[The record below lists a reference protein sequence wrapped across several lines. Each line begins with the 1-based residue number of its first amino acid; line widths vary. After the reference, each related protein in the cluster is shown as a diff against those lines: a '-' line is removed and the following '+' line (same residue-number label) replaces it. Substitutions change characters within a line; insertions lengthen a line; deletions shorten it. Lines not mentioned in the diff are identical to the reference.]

1 MIMKK
6 FIQYFSIILLLFA
19 SSTMNAWA
27 ENYNVMLNGVKQS
40 LNGTLTIQNNK
51 ECIIVGTSVYHVVSR
66 TERSMGDVNG
76 DGKIT
81 IADVTALVN
90 IILGHGTAEP
100 AVIYNVELAGN
111 VTGIVDGEYIIE
123 WGGVSEDGSL
133 DPAVKSQRS

>member
-6 FIQYFSIILLLFA
+6 FIQYTGITLLLLV
-19 SSTMNAWA
+19 SGSTNACA
-27 ENYNVMLNGVKQS
+27 ENYNVMLDGVKKS

-51 ECIIVGTSVYHVVSR
+51 ECIIAGTSVYHVISR
-66 TERSMGDVNG
+66 TERSLGDVNG

-90 IILGHGTAEP
+90 IVLGHGTAEP

-123 WGGVSEDGSL
+123 WGGVSEDGGL
-133 DPAVKSQRS
+133 DPAVKRQHT